1 MTARLPSFPN
11 RAMRRLMAPLLLLV
25 LAQPSQAQPLA
36 VAVKAAFLPK
46 FARYV
51 EWPPQARPAAGEA
64 IQLCIIGS
72 DPFGKVIDE
81 AAAGQRIGNNPI
93 VVRRLATTEYA
104 SACHIAF
111 VRGVPGR
118 STSRLLEA
126 LEGKPILTVT
136 DANDGSA
143 RGMIHFAIADGRV
156 SFHVDAAEAARSR
169 LSISSRLLGIALSVR
184 QRS

>member
-1 MTARLPSFPN
+1 MARRSASSRQRVAL
-11 RAMRRLMAPLLLLV
+11 RLGATLLLLA
-25 LAQPSQAQPLA
+25 LAQPGKAQPLA
-36 VAVKAAFLPK
+36 TAVKAAFLPK

-64 IQLCIIGS
+64 VQLCIIGS

-93 VVRRLATTEYA
+93 AVRRLATTEYA
-104 SACHIAF
+104 SGCHIAF

-118 STSRLLEA
+118 STSRLLKA

-156 SFHVDAAEAARSR
+156 SFHVDAAKAARSR